1 MCKVTDMLP
10 LQPRKAASAVK
21 VPRRVRFGHVKAK
34 VFHSALSSADK
45 KAIWYCGQDY
55 KAMNKE
61 IHRTLRK
68 ELYYGFDPNDRERSW
83 RGLEHI
89 WEGVPNVKLER
100 RRNFVRSLL
109 YVHKAQG
116 VRDPDKLGAIAAAH
130 SSTDQL
136 RAQQFADYDAYE
148 ASCVYYEQKCFMVM
162 TTEDYK
168 EFSNIPR
175 TKCSKPSRT
184 VLTPRPF

>member
-1 MCKVTDMLP
+1 MCKVTKMLP
-10 LQPRKAASAVK
+10 LTPRKAASVAK
-21 VPRRVRFGHVKAK
+21 VPRRVRFGHVEAK
-34 VFHSALSSADK
+34 VFHLGLSSADK

-61 IHRTLRK
+61 IHRSLRK

-89 WEGVPNVKLER
+89 WEGVPKVKLER
-100 RRNFVRSLL
+100 RRNFVRSFL
-109 YVHKAQG
+109 YLHKAQG
-116 VRDPDKLGAIAAAH
+116 VCDPDKLGAIAAAH

-148 ASCVYYEQKCFMVM
+148 ASCVYNEQNCFTVT

-175 TKCSKPSRT
+175 TKCSKPNRT
-184 VLTPRPF
+184 VLTPRQF